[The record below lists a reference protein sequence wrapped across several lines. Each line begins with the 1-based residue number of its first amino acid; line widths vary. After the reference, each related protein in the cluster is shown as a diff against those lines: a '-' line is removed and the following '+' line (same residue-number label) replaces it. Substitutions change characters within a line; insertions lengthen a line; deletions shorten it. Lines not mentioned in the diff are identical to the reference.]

1 MRTIDTVYVGL
12 NRWRVIGRDHD
23 RTASIIIGW
32 AERKKSGPL
41 MFTPHPEFEGEIS
54 QRITR
59 STKTLVRDLEKE
71 LS

>member
-1 MRTIDTVYVGL
+1 MRTIDTIYIGA

-23 RTASIIIGW
+23 RTASIIVGW
-32 AERKKSGPL
+32 AERKKGPL
-41 MFTPHPEFEGEIS
+41 VFTPHPEFKDEIP
-54 QRITR
+54 QRISR